1 MMLFRIASMSRC
13 NICILKVAPLRSL
26 IIGHDGN
33 KSAKLKPPAASSV
46 CITIRMNSF
55 WYLHLLPMTDREP
68 MSLANS
74 TNFLLRFTVEPA
86 LDNRTIDRTRLSTS
100 SSRIKRKDWTRLA
113 LNSSTMLIL
122 RSSLQW
128 NPYEVKPTPLSP
140 YVADWRFRL
149 VGREAKL
156 TSWVFM
162 ISAAA
167 SVDETTRVGTSPS
180 FRSITGPNF

>member
-100 SSRIKRKDWTRLA
+100 SSRIKRKDGLA
-113 LNSSTMLIL
+113 WHSIAPRCSSCAAPPVESI
-122 RSSLQW
+122 RG
-128 NPYEVKPTPLSP
+128 KADALSP